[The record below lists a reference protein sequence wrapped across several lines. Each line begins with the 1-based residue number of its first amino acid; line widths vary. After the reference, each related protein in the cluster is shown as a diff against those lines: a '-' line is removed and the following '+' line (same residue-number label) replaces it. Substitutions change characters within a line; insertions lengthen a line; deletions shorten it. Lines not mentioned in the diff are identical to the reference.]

1 MNGDDPMRMPVPRS
15 LPRACLLGW
24 MALNSG
30 SVTAEEL
37 SFADALQ
44 QARLHAPQIVQQQAN
59 LFGATAAQRAADA
72 LPDPKAFVGVDNLPI
87 NGADRFNLT
96 RDFMTM
102 QKIGVMQDIPNR
114 AKRMARAEAAQARID
129 EAAADLRLTESVVIR
144 ETAVA
149 WLNRYFLGR
158 QLSLFVDLEQE
169 NRLWAGVVQSQLTAG
184 KGLMADAL
192 LPQQEAISLAN
203 RRDDLERDI
212 RKADAVLERWLGR
225 FGEFTPVG
233 EPPAFT
239 LDPYTLRQHVE
250 HHPDLNRFTPLA
262 NLAQAELHEAQA
274 AKKPDWGVELA
285 YQQRGAGYSNMVSV
299 QVSADLPLFAH
310 SRQDPLIA
318 AKQQALAEVDAERE
332 AMLREHVAALEAD
345 LADYKALTR
354 QRDRLQQEAAPLAQ
368 RKADLL
374 LAAYQAGRAELGLVL
389 TARRESQALRFQIIE
404 LTAQQQQLAAR
415 LHYLYTPDPE
425 IAP

>member
-1 MNGDDPMRMPVPRS
+1 
-15 LPRACLLGW
+15 

-129 EAAADLRLTESVVIR
+129 EAAADLRLTESVVTR

-192 LPQQEAISLAN
+192 LPQQEVISLAN

-225 FGEFTPVG
+225 FGKFAPVG

-239 LDPYTLRQHVE
+239 LNPDTLRQHVE

-285 YQQRGAGYSNMVSV
+285 YQQRGPGYSNMVSV
-299 QVSADLPLFAH
+299 QVSADLPLFTH